1 MAIQLGDRKPKRRTE
16 TTIVQEILGAINA
29 LPNVAASRNNVG
41 MLKDARGIPVFY
53 GLGEGSPDIVGI
65 ITMGAHPYAIAVAFG
80 LEVKQPGKY
89 ATRKQRA
96 WHMVA
101 KRMGLRT
108 SVVRSYREAVDAV
121 KGFEFDVL
129 AAFNASFEV

>member
-1 MAIQLGDRKPKRRTE
+1 MAILLGERKPKRRTE

-29 LPNVAASRNNVG
+29 LPNVVGARNNVG
-41 MLKDARGIPVFY
+41 MIEDKRGIPVFF

-65 ITMGAHPYAIAVAFG
+65 ITLGEHPACVAVAFG

-96 WHMVA
+96 WHAVA
-101 KRMGLRT
+101 KRRGLRT
-108 SVVRSYREAVDAV
+108 GVVRSDREAVDAV
-121 KGFEFDVL
+121 RAFERDVVATL
-129 AAFNASFEV
+129 TASYEG